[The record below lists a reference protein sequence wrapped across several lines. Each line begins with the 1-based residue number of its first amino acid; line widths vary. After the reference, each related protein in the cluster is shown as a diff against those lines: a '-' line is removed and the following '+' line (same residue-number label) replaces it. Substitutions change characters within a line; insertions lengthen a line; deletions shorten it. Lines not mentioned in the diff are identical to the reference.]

1 MIISII
7 FLLTIPLLI
16 ISSFFF
22 MQLSHPLAMGLM
34 LFIQTV
40 LISIT
45 IGISNFSFWFSYSL
59 FLVFLGGM
67 LVLFIY
73 IASLASNESFSFSW
87 ITFFCSMIL
96 TGLIIFIVLFLDPI
110 LISPNSSS
118 LSASSLKYFVS
129 TPFIINWVYN
139 TPSMMFTIFIVSYLL
154 LMLIVVVKIINLFK
168 GPLRLIL

>member
-7 FLLTIPLLI
+7 FMLTIPLLI
-16 ISSFFF
+16 VSSFFF

-45 IGISNFSFWFSYSL
+45 IGVSNFSFWFSYIL

-73 IASLASNESFSFSW
+73 IASLASNESFSFSL
-87 ITFFCSMIL
+87 ITFFFAIIL
-96 TGLIIFIVLFLDPI
+96 TGLIIFILLFLDPI

-118 LSASSLKYFVS
+118 LSTSSLKYLVS
-129 TPFIINWVYN
+129 TPFIVNWVYN

-168 GPLRLIL
+168 GPLRLML